1 MALQKLLGYV
11 ALIILICNDCQSQQ
25 PECGRV
31 ATKTRIVG
39 GQDASPGRWPWQASL
54 QKDGASFCGGS
65 LITNQWV
72 LTAAHC
78 ISSDIL
84 TAEVHLG
91 VYKLSDSNPNEVTRG
106 IEDYTCHP
114 DYNPTTY
121 NNDMCL
127 LKLSAPVNFTDYIQ
141 PVCLAS
147 GISTF
152 HDGTTSWV
160 TGFGDLGNG
169 MVPDILQ
176 EVVLPIVGN
185 NKCSCYNQGFATIT
199 ENMICA
205 GLDLGGM
212 DSCQGDSGGPLVIY
226 NGDVWVQG
234 GVVSFGDRCAI
245 PKKPGVY
252 ARVSEYERWISD
264 TVTGMAPGFVT
275 YTSTGTDFDL
285 DFTCPTFM
293 PTTTDDSIFDSG
305 KNLDHF
311 THFVALSALAL
322 LFHVY
327 VGSGGM

>member
-1 MALQKLLGYV
+1 ML
-11 ALIILICNDCQSQQ
+11 
-25 PECGRV
+25 P
-31 ATKTRIVG
+31 
-39 GQDASPGRWPWQASL
+39 
-54 QKDGASFCGGS
+54 
-65 LITNQWV
+65 
-72 LTAAHC
+72 
-78 ISSDIL
+78 
-84 TAEVHLG
+84 
-91 VYKLSDSNPNEVTRG
+91 
-106 IEDYTCHP
+106 
-114 DYNPTTY
+114 PTT
-121 NNDMCL
+121 MTCL
-127 LKLSAPVNFTDYIQ
+127 LKLSVPVNFTDYIQ

-199 ENMICA
+199 DSLSAGVITENMICA

-226 NGDVWVQG
+226 NGVVWVQG
-234 GVVSFGDRCAI
+234 GVVSFGDRCAL

-264 TVTGMAPGFVT
+264 TITGLEPGFVT
-275 YTSTGTDFDL
+275 FTSTGTDFDL

-293 PTTTDDSIFDSG
+293 PPTTDDSIFDSG

-327 VGSGGM
+327 VGSGGI